1 MTEHEERL
9 AGMGIPGDYGL
20 GDSRHLGN
28 LGFGENTSKDIS
40 SCIARVLFRKPFPV
54 PVSSHTFSVSYFVR
68 FKVSTAMWTS
78 WTHPE
83 LSFVQTESSEESF
96 IFL

>member
-1 MTEHEERL
+1 MIMVLGILDIWIAL
-9 AGMGIPGDYGL
+9 ALGRTLLEILVPVLPGFC
-20 GDSRHLGN
+20 SQSP
-28 LGFGENTSKDIS
+28 F
-40 SCIARVLFRKPFPV
+40 FPV

-78 WTHPE
+78 WTHLE

-96 IFL
+96 IFFFE